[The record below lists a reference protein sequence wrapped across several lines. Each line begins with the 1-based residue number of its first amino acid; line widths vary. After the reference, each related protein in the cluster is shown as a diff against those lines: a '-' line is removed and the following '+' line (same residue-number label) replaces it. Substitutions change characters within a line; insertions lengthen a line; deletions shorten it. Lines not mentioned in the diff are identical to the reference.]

1 MIELHR
7 LHNDPASDEIEE
19 RLQAMVV
26 AHRVFRYPEDP
37 AGSSEKPPDRSS
49 VESTG
54 APPAPLPFLRE
65 SDKIISGREDTAR
78 YLDELERFMRVQHT
92 YSADAC
98 YIDPETG
105 EIC

>member
-7 LHNDPASDEIEE
+7 LQKDPVSDEIEE

-26 AHRVFRYPEDP
+26 AHRIKHYAAAPT
-37 AGSSEKPPDRSS
+37 GSPD
-49 VESTG
+49 
-54 APPAPLPFLRE
+54 APLPYIRE
-65 SDKIISGREDTAR
+65 GEKIISGREDTAR